1 MQDRM
6 TPMERLTAVLMGQKP
21 DRVPVNPFILG
32 FAAKIVNLPL
42 GDLYADPKKSFR
54 AQLLCAEMYGYDA
67 TPMYGYASFGAW
79 EFGGEIGM
87 PYEPGQ
93 SAPYV
98 IKHPVESPED
108 VDKLEVP
115 DPSKAGSIPIAIEIG
130 KLCYENK
137 MPVVFQAGEVL
148 TTAANIAEPARLL
161 RWMIREPG
169 VVHKLNKKVAE
180 FFIAVAEYF
189 TSTFGADKCMAFTGG
204 PVESNKLINPRQFGE
219 FVFPYMKQIHSKVLG
234 MGVHVIL
241 EHPCSDQNAN
251 LPYYVQLR
259 KELGWNGKYI
269 WVFGP
274 ETPLER
280 QIECFGEHDIIMGN
294 VDPPSFQ
301 FKSFEE
307 VLALCRDNIERGIKN
322 PSGYILGV
330 GCELPPLAPPIN
342 VYALMKAAR
351 EYGRYQ

>member
-1 MQDRM
+1 MKERM
-6 TPMERLTAVLMGQKP
+6 TSLERMMAVLMGQKP
-21 DRVPVNPFILG
+21 DRIPVNPFILG
-32 FAAKIVNLPL
+32 FAAKICGVPI
-42 GDLYADPKKSFR
+42 GDLYADAKKSFR

-79 EFGGEIGM
+79 EFGGKIGF

-98 IKHPVESPED
+98 IKHPVETPED

-115 DPSKAGSIPIAIEIG
+115 DPKKAGSIPIAMELAR
-130 KLCYENK
+130 LCYEHK
-137 MPVVFQAGEVL
+137 FPVVFQAGEVL

-161 RWMIREPG
+161 NWMARKPD
-169 VVHKLNKKVAE
+169 VVHKLLKKVAE
-180 FFIAVAEYF
+180 FFIEVAKYF

-204 PVESNKLINPRQFGE
+204 PIESNKLISSKQFE
-219 FVFPYMKQIHSKVLG
+219 KFVFPYMKEIHSKVLG
-234 MGVHVIL
+234 MGVNIIL

-251 LPYYVQLR
+251 LPYYVKLR
-259 KELGWNGKYI
+259 EEMNWRGKYI

-274 ETPLER
+274 ETPLEK
-280 QIECFGEHDIIMGN
+280 QIECFGKYDVIMGN
-294 VDPPSFQ
+294 VDPVAFQ

-307 VLALCRDNIERGIKN
+307 LLLLCKDNIERGIKN

-330 GCELPPLAPPIN
+330 GCEFPPPSPPIN
-342 VYALMKAAR
+342 AYALVKAAR
-351 EYGRYQ
+351 EYGSF